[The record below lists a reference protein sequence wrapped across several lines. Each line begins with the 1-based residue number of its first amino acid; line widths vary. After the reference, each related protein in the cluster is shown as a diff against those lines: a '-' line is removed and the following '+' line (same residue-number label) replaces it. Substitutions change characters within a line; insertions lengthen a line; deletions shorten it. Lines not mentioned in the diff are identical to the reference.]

1 MSQGKYSPRCPH
13 ARDDKYEYK
22 YNCRGELP
30 APYDP
35 DKDQFDV
42 QVHFANYDDEGYDSY
57 GYSCFDADGVYLGIG
72 DGVDR
77 LGYTEYEYL
86 TMSYEDFCDVAG

>member
-22 YNCRGELP
+22 FNCRGEIP
-30 APYDP
+30 APYDA

-42 QVHFANYDDEGYDSY
+42 QVYFANYDDEGYDSY
-57 GYSCFDADGVYLGIG
+57 SYSCFDQDREYQGIG

-77 LGYTEYEYL
+77 LGYTEMDYL
-86 TMSYEDFCDVAG
+86 RMSYDDFCDVAY